1 MSIDFKP
8 IDEALFG
15 RIRRELLSVFLFNPD
30 RSFYLLELVSL
41 LRTGRGGVQRELSN
55 LVAAGIVTR
64 RREGVK
70 VLFGV
75 AGDCPVHAELRELLS
90 AMTDRGTALADALSG
105 FSGGIEV
112 AVLLDTGVEPSTG
125 PLKLL
130 IVSDDVSG
138 DIARELER
146 VLLLTGIALDVTMLD
161 AAGARELMA
170 GEPGTHWALDPAAR
184 YLIGSSEC
192 LSVSRESPEEE
203 NHEPDLFSAAGL
215 QWR

>member
-15 RIRRELLSVFLFNPD
+15 RIRRELLSIFLMNPR

-70 VLFGV
+70 VLFGI
-75 AGDCPVHAELRELLS
+75 AEDCPVHLELRELLH
-90 AMTDRGTALADALSG
+90 AMTDRSSAIADALDG
-105 FSGGIEV
+105 FSGKIEV
-112 AVLLDTGVEPSTG
+112 AVLLVAGVESSSEPMR
-125 PLKLL
+125 LL
-130 IVSDDVSG
+130 IVSEDVSG
-138 DIARELER
+138 NISDELER
-146 VLLLTGIALDVTMLD
+146 VELLTGIALDVTILD

-170 GEPGTHWALDPAAR
+170 KEPGVHWALGPSAR
-184 YLIGSSEC
+184 YLIGSSEG
-192 LSVSRESPEEE
+192 LSKSLEPDEGED
-203 NHEPDLFSAAGL
+203 HEPDLFSAAGL
-215 QWR
+215 QW